1 MKQVKV
7 VIFDLDGTLYQDRV
21 YYKRFIA
28 HMLRG
33 SVYERDTKK
42 VQDKADAIVEGRDAM
57 KLGHFYDSSNAV
69 KGLSL
74 EERLTIPFIENKV
87 GHFDDY
93 LERKYRFVGDGWN
106 VVFMLADRLEIA
118 PEAVNAAFRKVRQE
132 MLLDDYAIEVNREL
146 IDVLGKL
153 KGQLEGMYLLTNT
166 PEPEAVDFV
175 SYMGLEDKFTSIH
188 YGADKPFG
196 LMTYLPDILK
206 EHGIEASEVLAIG
219 DHGYNDL
226 YPVHVRGGK
235 TILATPY
242 VVADEMPWSVRV
254 QSLEALK
261 AELEAL
267 L

>member
-1 MKQVKV
+1 MKQIKV
-7 VIFDLDGTLYQDRV
+7 VICDLDGTLYQDRA

-33 SVYERDTKK
+33 SAYEVDT
-42 VQDKADAIVEGRDAM
+42 VRIQEKADAIVEGRDAM

-69 KGLSL
+69 AGLAL
-74 EERLTIPFIENKV
+74 EERLAIPFIENKA

-93 LERKYRFVGDGWN
+93 MDRKYRFVGDGWN
-106 VVFMLADRLEIA
+106 LVFMMADRLEI
-118 PEAVNAAFRKVRQE
+118 PREAVDVAFKKVREE
-132 MLLDDYAIEVNREL
+132 MLMADYAIEVNREL
-146 IDVLGKL
+146 IDVLGEL
-153 KGQLEGMYLLTNT
+153 KGQLEGIYLLTNT

-175 SYMGLEDKFTSIH
+175 SYMGLEDKFTRIH

-196 LMTYLPDILK
+196 LMTYLPEIL
-206 EHGIEASEVLAIG
+206 EAHGITGREVLAIG

-226 YPVHVRGGK
+226 YPVHAIGGK

-242 VVADEMPWSVRV
+242 EVSDQVPWSMRV

-261 AELEAL
+261 NELEAL
-267 L
+267 V